1 MTPPHLAA
9 YHLREC
15 CAAAATRILRERE
28 ARYPALI
35 EADKLKAADAATGL
49 ERARVIVAQW
59 KWAMDPSGAIDPPWD
74 AERGVYGWGAYN
86 HELVAELA
94 GAERRAQA
102 IANRAPTQQA
112 IDVADLY
119 AALHWWQHPDP
130 RSHTARIVL
139 DTTVERRCA
148 VRSMVEQGRAAA

>member
-1 MTPPHLAA
+1 MTPPRLAA

-28 ARYPALI
+28 ARYPGLI
-35 EADKLKAADAATGL
+35 EDGKLKAADAATSL
-49 ERARVIVAQW
+49 ELARVIVAQW
-59 KWAMDPSGAIDPPWD
+59 KWAMDSAGAIDPPWD

-86 HELVAELA
+86 HDLTNELA
-94 GAERRAQA
+94 GAARRAQG
-102 IANRAPTQQA
+102 IADRTGTQQA
-112 IDVADLY
+112 IDFAGLC
-119 AALHWWQHPDP
+119 AALHWWQQSEP

-148 VRSMVEQGRAAA
+148 VRPMMEQGRAAA